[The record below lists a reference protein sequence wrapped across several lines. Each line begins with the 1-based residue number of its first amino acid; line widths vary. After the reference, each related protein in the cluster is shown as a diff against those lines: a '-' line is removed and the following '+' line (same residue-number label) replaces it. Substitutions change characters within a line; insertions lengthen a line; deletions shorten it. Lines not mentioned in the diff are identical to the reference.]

1 MDKLAYFLL
10 YIVLLN
16 IQFYRFSSGTF
27 DGSAYEY
34 ECEICATHVHNS
46 AKHCGTCN
54 RCVDGFDHHC
64 RWLNNC
70 VGKANYKLFFRLI
83 IMVFLIT
90 LLHNATN
97 IPVLYYL
104 STESDHT
111 TDAHEATYKKILLT
125 EFEIMIG
132 IACFFNLLALAFL
145 GHLTYFHIML

>member
-1 MDKLAYFLL
+1 
-10 YIVLLN
+10 
-16 IQFYRFSSGTF
+16 
-27 DGSAYEY
+27 
-34 ECEICATHVHNS
+34 
-46 AKHCGTCN
+46 
-54 RCVDGFDHHC
+54 
-64 RWLNNC
+64 
-70 VGKANYKLFFRLI
+70 
-83 IMVFLIT
+83 MVFLIT

-145 GHLTYFHIML
+145 GHLTYLHIML